1 MAANPHNRSTYQCYP
16 FLTKEEFAE
25 VCHYLDAKYCQ
36 AALGALRRE
45 WRLNLHTAL
54 DTSAT
59 SHSDLVTFL
68 QITKPL
74 EKNAI
79 EDQLAS
85 SLGNVALGEPPGPT
99 RRSRRAATRQSTAD
113 SRMIAMEEADQVCG
127 LGRLLGGAIRCS
139 SLFL

>member
-1 MAANPHNRSTYQCYP
+1 MAANLQNRSTYQCYP

-25 VCHYLDAKYCQ
+25 VCHYLDAKYYQ
-36 AALGALRRE
+36 ATLGPLRGE

-59 SHSDLVTFL
+59 SHADLVTFL

-74 EKNAI
+74 EKNET

-85 SLGNVALGEPPGPT
+85 CLSNVVLDETRTST
-99 RRSRRAATRQSTAD
+99 RRSKRLSKRQSTAD
-113 SRMIAMEEADQVCG
+113 SRMIAMEEADKVCG
-127 LGRLLGGAIRCS
+127 LGCLLCAAIRYS
-139 SLFL
+139 PLSL